1 MNNYIGTP
9 IINLC
14 GCPPDLGILTTPQ
27 GGSRRQLNKASRW
40 RSDLNSDAVRCAPG
54 GLSES
59 HAPSRRPVLL
69 PLGGLSKVEV
79 GAAAGNGETLLLM
92 SPKRREQ
99 LGTGEGGHGSSC
111 APRLCCL
118 PGWSSAGAGGW
129 SWGWS
134 WGPAMAPGGHSPG
147 AAIFPTALSWFYSW
161 ALFSVT
167 SHPLFPGPA
176 LPLGRPGAS

>member
-59 HAPSRRPVLL
+59 HAPSRRPILL
-69 PLGGLSKVEV
+69 PLGGLSQVEV

-92 SPKRREQ
+92 SSKRREQ

-111 APRLCCL
+111 ASRLCCL
-118 PGWSSAGAGGW
+118 PGWSSAGAGAG
-129 SWGWS
+129 
-134 WGPAMAPGGHSPG
+134 AGGLPWPQGVILPG

-176 LPLGRPGAS
+176 LPLGRPRAS